1 MKLVTYLG
9 NENIYVRFINHS
21 DIENDPAIHRNDLTQ
36 MTSIGDAFDYNADQI
51 EIYNIPKRE
60 FTKDDV
66 YIDISK
72 YLVETTLINF
82 AIIEEL
88 VEFHMVEADFR
99 NGILLKWA
107 YINEYLSVVIY
118 LMTKYKEKIKPLIQ
132 HILLSAVVEKTTP
145 SISILE
151 YLINKCGFSI
161 HQEDELLLRRCL
173 TSKKY
178 STARFLLE
186 SGAKIPYGLYMG
198 FYNNRKHAKFKPGY
212 ELLKEYKHQLE
223 VQ

>member
-9 NENIYVRFINHS
+9 NENIYVRFINHN
-21 DIENDPAIHRNDLTQ
+21 DIEDNPTVRRSDLVQ
-36 MTSIGDAFDYNADQI
+36 MVSIGDAFDCNADQI
-51 EIYNIPKRE
+51 EIYNIPKKE

-88 VEFHMVEADFR
+88 VEFHMVEPDFR

-107 YINEYLSVVIY
+107 YMNEYLSVVIY
-118 LMTKYKEKIKPLIQ
+118 LMSKYRKKIEPLIQ
-132 HILLSAVVEKTTP
+132 HVLLSVVVEKPTP
-145 SISILE
+145 PISILE
-151 YLINKCGFSI
+151 YLIDKCGFSI

-173 TSKKY
+173 ASKKY
-178 STARFLLE
+178 STSRFLLE
-186 SGAKIPYGLYMG
+186 AGAKIPYGLYMG